1 MNETSREFAA
11 KVRMS
16 YILSQDKE
24 YLEQQRLL
32 NERLELEEELERIK
46 KLILEAARRG
56 KTYYDLDVG
65 WDNKWTRESLQ
76 AELGLKVREEKGSGS
91 CGGHGYDTYEYHH
104 FKISWGD

>member
-56 KTYYDLDVG
+56 KTIMILMSAGTINGRANPYKL
-65 WDNKWTRESLQ
+65 S
-76 AELGLKVREEKGSGS
+76 
-91 CGGHGYDTYEYHH
+91 
-104 FKISWGD
+104 